1 MFSMN
6 IFTNYKIKFISSGFQ
21 RYFKN
26 TSWLML
32 GNIFRMAVGLV
43 IGIYVARYL
52 GVEQFGLLSY
62 SLAYVGLFS
71 TIAGMGLDSIVVRE
85 LVKNPKQRNEI
96 LGTSAYLKLVGVVI
110 MWVCIFIVIQLTDN
124 DNFTKLIIGIIAFS
138 SLFQVFNVIDY
149 NFQAE
154 VKSKYV
160 VIAQIIQLI
169 VSSIVKLYLVWN
181 EFPLIWFVI
190 VILLDG
196 LVLSLCLIWFYYK
209 KIGQLFLWK
218 IRTPLSMSL
227 MKDAWPLILAGVA
240 VSLYMRID
248 QVMIAEMLDV
258 KSVGEYAVAV
268 KLSEV
273 WNFIPMV
280 VCASLLPALGNAKA
294 RDEKLYIKRLQYL
307 YDLMVWIVMPIAI
320 GMTFLSTDLVL
331 FLYGREYEAAGPILS
346 VYIWAGLATFLGI
359 ASSQFLTVE
368 NLLRLSMY
376 RTLVGLV
383 VNVGL
388 NYVLIPIYGIG
399 GAATSTLVS
408 YFIATFMLVAF
419 NKTRFQCLLM
429 FKSILFVSLWLRIWR
444 LRVA

>member
-1 MFSMN
+1 MFSDLN
-6 IFTNYKIKFISSGFQ
+6 NKITSSGFL

-32 GNIFRMAVGLV
+32 GNVFRLLVGLV
-43 IGIYVARYL
+43 VGIYVAKYL
-52 GVEQFGLLSY
+52 GPKQFGLLSY
-62 SLAYVGLFS
+62 SLAYAGLFS
-71 TIAGMGLDSIVVRE
+71 AVASMGLDSIVVRE
-85 LVKNPKQRNEI
+85 LVNNPKQRDEL
-96 LGTSAYLKLVGVVI
+96 LGTSAFLKLFGVGV
-110 MWVCIFIVIQLTDN
+110 MWISIFISIQFISN
-124 DNFTKLIIGIIAFS
+124 DEFTNILIAIIALS
-138 SLFQVFNVIDY
+138 SVFQVFNVIDF

-169 VSSIVKLYLVWN
+169 IGSIAKLYLVWN
-181 EFPLIWFVI
+181 EFPLIWFVV
-190 VILLDG
+190 VIFLDG
-196 LVLSLCLIWFYYK
+196 LILSLGLIWFYYK
-209 KIGQLFLWK
+209 KIDQLFLWK
-218 IRTPLSMSL
+218 IRTPLAMSL

-240 VSLYMRID
+240 VSLYMRVD
-248 QVMIAEMLDV
+248 QVMIAKMLDM

-273 WNFIPMV
+273 WNFIPMI
-280 VCASLLPALGNAKA
+280 VCASLLPALVNAKA

-320 GMTFLSTDLVL
+320 CMTFLSTDLIL

-346 VYIWAGLATFLGI
+346 IYIWAGLATFLGI

-376 RTLVGLV
+376 RTLAGLV

-388 NYVLIPIYGIG
+388 NYVLIPIYGIS
-399 GAATSTLVS
+399 GAAISTLLS

-419 NKTRFQCLLM
+419 NKTRYQCLLM
-429 FKSILFVSLWLRIWR
+429 FKSMLFISLWVRVRR
-444 LRVA
+444 LHVT